1 MFELI
6 AVIIALAGL
15 AAALAHDGYLALLG
29 SAANKRAGGEPIAQ
43 YVRSRWALAGGT
55 TAAALLALL
64 MATGNGFTEV
74 LAILLSAGTGAVAT
88 KALQS
93 TRERFRTGG

>member
-1 MFELI
+1 
-6 AVIIALAGL
+6 
-15 AAALAHDGYLALLG
+15 
-29 SAANKRAGGEPIAQ
+29 
-43 YVRSRWALAGGT
+43 
-55 TAAALLALL
+55 

-74 LAILLSAGTGAVAT
+74 LAILLSAGTGAVAM